1 METDH
6 LTLAHQVVEI
16 VPAIMRILSAELR
29 RTKSPLVAP
38 QIGVLTALAQGPR
51 NVSELAELQ
60 AVSLPTMSNTIST
73 MVQQGWVHRSPSTL
87 DRRIVLIEITPEGR
101 VMLEEIGRLIILKI
115 AELLTPLT
123 DTDRITLSAGLGV
136 LRQAFSPIGLGDW
149 RLEIRD

>member
-1 METDH
+1 MEIDH
-6 LTLAHQVVEI
+6 LNLAQQVVEI

-29 RTKSPLVAP
+29 HTKSPLVAP

-60 AVSLPTMSNTIST
+60 VVSLPTMSNTINT
-73 MVQQGWVHRSPSTL
+73 MVQQGWVHRSPSEH
-87 DRRIVLIEITPEGR
+87 DRRMVLIEITPQGQ
-101 VMLEEIGRLIILKI
+101 VVLAEIGRLIILKI

-123 DTDRITLSAGLGV
+123 DIDCTTLSAGLGV

-149 RLEIRD
+149 KLEIRD